1 MEFAVH
7 PRRLE
12 AWLVSG
18 QEADVI
24 QIYAGQVVIL
34 EELGLL
40 ELARSKIL
48 NEHLAGVS
56 VFEEN
61 TAIAISE
68 VLLDRVLASL
78 GDLEVECD
86 FFASITLGDVVLQ
99 IPDVFL
105 DSCLA
110 LVLPCLDHVDQLL
123 HSVVDYHTD
132 VGFKATVN
140 CRNDMSSRTSSPPNT
155 ESTKIVNCLYY
166 DGCLMYRDM
175 LHMSFDCPD
184 LYPLCR
190 TG

>member
-56 VFEEN
+56 VFEKD

-68 VLLDRVLASL
+68 VLLDCVLASF
-78 GDLEVECD
+78 GDLELNCD
-86 FFASITLGDVVLQ
+86 FFASIALGDVVLQ
-99 IPDVFL
+99 IADVFL
-105 DSCLA
+105 NSCLA
-110 LVLPCLDHVDQLL
+110 
-123 HSVVDYHTD
+123 
-132 VGFKATVN
+132 
-140 CRNDMSSRTSSPPNT
+140 
-155 ESTKIVNCLYY
+155 
-166 DGCLMYRDM
+166 
-175 LHMSFDCPD
+175 
-184 LYPLCR
+184 
-190 TG
+190 

>member
-18 QEADVI
+18 QEADII

-78 GDLEVECD
+78 GDLEVKCD
-86 FFASITLGDVVLQ
+86 FFASIALGDVVLQ
-99 IPDVFL
+99 IADVFL

-123 HSVVDYHTD
+123 HSVMEHHAD
-132 VGFKATVN
+132 VGFHATVN
-140 CRNDMSSRTSSPPNT
+140 CRNDMPSAEAASQVRFEHDNAGFSHRYL
-155 ESTKIVNCLYY
+155 VNPGFNKAKSVPRC
-166 DGCLMYRDM
+166 
-175 LHMSFDCPD
+175 SKTPT
-184 LYPLCR
+184 PI
-190 TG
+190 